1 MFAFF
6 LVFLGFLGYLGRLDF
21 LVYFYLSILSICPFH
36 DFSLLYRSIPD
47 FFPMQSRCN
56 PDAIP
61 VHSRRQIAFIVG
73 FNPTVIDKIFVVSLC
88 RCCRSSNFCRGTL
101 ALLTLSFILLFIS
114 RLHPLCTIKRVPKC
128 QSIKTTQRHF
138 IFSSFLKSAVSGYG
152 FGRVT
157 TNQQPRKNQG
167 TTNGYQQG
175 TSRK

>member
-36 DFSLLYRSIPD
+36 DFSRLCRSI
-47 FFPMQSRCN
+47 